1 MQKLQENGIEAV
13 KLNESYTSRT
23 CSNCRSRNTER
34 PYNNNWSLFHCND
47 CNITLNSDIN
57 ASINM
62 AIRTMNYYHGI
73 MLDVR
78 QVSFSQLASDEHALT
93 ADDPFCIKQKVS
105 AETHKALALDAQGF
119 SA

>member
-1 MQKLQENGIEAV
+1 
-13 KLNESYTSRT
+13 

-62 AIRTMNYYHGI
+62 AIRTSYYYHGI
-73 MLDVR
+73 MLNER

-93 ADDPFCIKQKVS
+93 ADDNLKKGLS
-105 AETHKALALDAQGF
+105 AETHKALELDAQGF
-119 SA
+119 LA